1 MFQRRS
7 RMKRVVLLAMVVLLA
22 GSVAFAQSS
31 DKEPPKW
38 SYIEAGYIDFNP
50 DDGLSDDGWF
60 AGGSVGFL
68 KMIHVFAEYDDV
80 GDYTFWN
87 VGAGWHGL
95 LGDPAD
101 LFAQVQWNDVEVD
114 TGAGDISDDG
124 YEIGAGVRWKVIKWL
139 ELKGQV
145 NWYDYDQSGDDVSFN
160 VGALFTFL
168 GDKLGVGADYEVVDD
183 ADTLRGFV
191 RWNFGR

>member
-1 MFQRRS
+1 VILCAF
-7 RMKRVVLLAMVVLLA
+7 
-22 GSVAFAQSS
+22 GVAAAQS

-38 SYIEAGYIDFNP
+38 SYVEAGYIDFNP
-50 DDGLSDDGWF
+50 DEGLSDDGWF

-80 GDYTFWN
+80 GDFTFWN

-114 TGAGDISDDG
+114 SSNVSDDG
-124 YEIGAGVRWKVIKWL
+124 YEIGAGVRWKLLKWL

-145 NWYDYDQSGDDVSFN
+145 NWADYDQSGDDVGGE
-160 VGALFTFL
+160 VGVLFTFL
-168 GDKLGVGADYEVVDD
+168 GDKLGAGASYELVNE
-183 ADTLRGFV
+183 ADQLRAFV

>member
-1 MFQRRS
+1 VT
-7 RMKRVVLLAMVVLLA
+7 KKLLPLVVILCAF
-22 GSVAFAQSS
+22 GVAAAQS

-38 SYIEAGYIDFNP
+38 SYVEAGYIDFNP
-50 DDGLSDDGWF
+50 DEGLSDDGWF

-80 GDYTFWN
+80 GDFTFWN

-114 TGAGDISDDG
+114 SSNVSDDG
-124 YEIGAGVRWKVIKWL
+124 YEIGAGVRWKLLKWL

-145 NWYDYDQSGDDVSFN
+145 NWADYDQSGDDVGGE
-160 VGALFTFL
+160 VGVLFTFL
-168 GDKLGVGADYEVVDD
+168 GDKLGAGASYELVNE
-183 ADTLRGFV
+183 ADQLRAFV

>member
-1 MFQRRS
+1 MTKKLLS
-7 RMKRVVLLAMVVLLA
+7 VLAIVCVCGLA
-22 GSVAFAQSS
+22 SAQS
-31 DKEPPKW
+31 DVEPPKW
-38 SYIEAGYIDFNP
+38 SYIEAGFIDFSP
-50 DDGLSDDGWF
+50 DEGLSDDGWF

-101 LFAQVQWNDVEVD
+101 LYAQVTWNDVQVDVDDTEV
-114 TGAGDISDDG
+114 SDDG
-124 YEIGAGVRWKVIKWL
+124 YEVSAGVRWKVIKWL

-145 NWYDYDQSGDDVSFN
+145 NWVDFDEGGDDVTGN
-160 VGALFTFL
+160 VGAMGTFL
-168 GDKLGVGADYEVVDD
+168 GDKLGIGADWEVHPDS
-183 ADTLRGFV
+183 DTLRAFV